1 MPTVEKV
8 SGGRVYVRGIGRF
21 SLGDRVD
28 VSESDAAYLCE
39 ERGDFERV
47 DDETGGGGFVAQEFV
62 SRTPVAEVASDIR
75 AGEAD
80 GHLDQVEQA
89 ERNGRDRKTVY
100 EAVDERRED

>member
-21 SLGDRVD
+21 SLGDRAD
-28 VSESDAAYLCE
+28 VSESDAAYLCD
-39 ERGDFERV
+39 ERGDFRRV
-47 DDETGGGGFVAQEFV
+47 DGETGGDFVAHEFV
-62 SRTPVAEVASDIR
+62 SRTPVADVASDIR